1 MGDIGFQELL
11 LITFIVCFI
20 AITPYIFY
28 LLELQKTLSAVKPEN
43 RKMHPGLVWL
53 LFIPLFSTY
62 WYYKVV
68 TSIADSLAAEF
79 EERHIEVD
87 EQRPGLKMGIALF
100 VIGVIQIFQN
110 VYSEYFAFSGEG
122 TPNVKLR
129 ITMFLITFILGI
141 TSFVLFIMYWI
152 KIKGYRKLIIEAKNL
167 N

>member
-141 TSFVLFIMYWI
+141 TSFVLFTQYS
-152 KIKGYRKLIIEAKNL
+152 AKSAGV
-167 N
+167 